1 MVFPFAFEDD
11 VLRGLK
17 EKRPGSLVLP
27 GDFASSSQNGTSWV
41 PAASE
46 MVGSLLMPEVVGS
59 PFFAESR
66 K

>member
-1 MVFPFAFEDD
+1 MSTSRRRLYPRN
-11 VLRGLK
+11 VLCGLK

-27 GDFASSSQNGTSWV
+27 GELRISSSQNGTSA
-41 PAASE
+41 PSRDD
-46 MVGSLLMPEVVGS
+46 GSLLVPTVVGS